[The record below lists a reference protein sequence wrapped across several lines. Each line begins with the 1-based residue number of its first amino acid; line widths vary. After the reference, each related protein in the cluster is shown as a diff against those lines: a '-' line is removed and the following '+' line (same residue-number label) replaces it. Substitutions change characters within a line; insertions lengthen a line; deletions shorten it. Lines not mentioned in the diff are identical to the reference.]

1 VLQGDPTKNIADI
14 EKVEIVFK
22 NGVGYNS
29 AKLIESVRGSVG
41 WR

>member
-1 VLQGDPTKNIADI
+1 VQGDPSTNINDI
-14 EKVEIVFK
+14 ERVELVFK
-22 NGVGYNS
+22 DGIGCNS